1 MDKLDLIN
9 IDYFKMSYYKSLLP
23 LVEINDFLKNFEA
36 REVDTATKT
45 LISIFD
51 TNITKTILSN
61 LDSIEE
67 KQEFLRI
74 IQENYTNNSIMDF
87 LTDKF
92 PGSEELIK
100 QTLERTLLS
109 AKRAIL

>member
-1 MDKLDLIN
+1 MDNLEFIN
-9 IDYFKMSYYKSLLP
+9 IDLFKQSYYKGMLP
-23 LVEINDFLKNFEA
+23 LTSINDFLKDFDS
-36 REVDTATKT
+36 REIDAVTKT

-51 TNITKTILSN
+51 VAITKTILNN
-61 LDSIEE
+61 LEE
-67 KQEFLRI
+67 ISDKQEFLRLT
-74 IQENYTNNSIMDF
+74 QADYSSNDIMDF